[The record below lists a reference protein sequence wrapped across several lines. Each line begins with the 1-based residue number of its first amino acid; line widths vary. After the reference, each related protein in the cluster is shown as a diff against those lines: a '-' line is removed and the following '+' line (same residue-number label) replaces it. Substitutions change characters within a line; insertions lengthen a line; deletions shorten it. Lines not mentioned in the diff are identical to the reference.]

1 MQRFLNLKELSLPL
15 FWFPKVYDYAPKFI
29 QIYWHILSHKGSSNL
44 TEQKTVICPVIR
56 LLKGRKCWYFKFLLR
71 ADEIEILEKTK
82 LFIGIEANL
91 YKSNQFYYKL
101 KV

>member
-29 QIYWHILSHKGSSNL
+29 QIYWDILSHKGSSNL

-56 LLKGRKCWYFKFLLR
+56 LLKGQKML
-71 ADEIEILEKTK
+71 IL
-82 LFIGIEANL
+82 
-91 YKSNQFYYKL
+91 
-101 KV
+101 